1 MILNRDNDNQA
12 HIVALSGGKDSS
24 AMALLLQE
32 REPRKYSFVCTPTG
46 DEFDEMVCHWQKLSE
61 LLGAPLLP
69 TSDGHSLSG
78 LIRGYGALPNWRA
91 RWCTRQLKIEPFM
104 ALLARNSPAVSYVG
118 LRADEPKRQG
128 GLYDDLPG
136 VEMRFPLREWG
147 MAKADV
153 WAYLKGRGVDVPRRT
168 DCARCFFQTLGEWWI
183 LWRDHPEIYADAE
196 GQEEKTQHTFRSDG
210 RDSWPADLRSLRLTF
225 ESGQVPTKANQL
237 DLFAQSQCRVC
248 RL

>member
-1 MILNRDNDNQA
+1 MRLEREEDGKA

-32 REPRKYSFVCTPTG
+32 REPRNYSFVCTPTG
-46 DEFDEMVCHWQKLSE
+46 DEFDDMVCHWQNLAKM
-61 LLGAPLLP
+61 LGAPLLP
-69 TSDGHSLSG
+69 ISGGHSLSG
-78 LIRGYGALPNWRA
+78 LIRNYEALPNWRA

-104 ALLARNSPAVSYVG
+104 DLLVQNAPAVSYVG
-118 LRADEPKRQG
+118 LRADEPERQG

-136 VEMRFPLREWG
+136 VEMRFPLRDWE
-147 MAKADV
+147 MTKADV
-153 WAYLKGRGVDVPRRT
+153 WSYLEGRGIDVPRRT

-196 GQEEKTQHTFRSDG
+196 NQEEKL
-210 RDSWPADLRSLRLTF
+210 AF